1 MSSHRTFEAR
11 VVVSAQAPAMVPIAT
26 KVGDPNDFD
35 EVTVSSLQ
43 LAISRYDV
51 AVVEARQDKEVF
63 VSFEDGFQNPIDY
76 ADIPQRDMAEIFRA
90 VDELRAYLQRPREL
104 SGLDITVQKN
114 IPFETHL
121 GGRPASTAA
130 VLVALAR
137 LWHAS
142 IAREELTRLANRI
155 GDGVAAAL
163 TGGALITTH
172 NGQERLL
179 TPLLVQRELAMVI
192 VPAAV
197 DIEPQEMFQK
207 VRMLRQAQAD
217 THERNTLEFESKLLH
232 AVTHGDAEQV
242 ALMMHNDFQS
252 ALVNILPDHN
262 DWLTAGMNE
271 GALAA
276 QTVGAGASLVF
287 MVEDMSQALELA
299 ERFED
304 RMEISAVAEYGPVAG
319 AHLL

>member
-1 MSSHRTFEAR
+1 MSSQAALEPQAG
-11 VVVSAQAPAMVPIAT
+11 VSAQAPAMVTITT
-26 KVGDPNDFD
+26 KVGDPDAYD
-35 EVTVSSLQ
+35 ETAVLNLK

-51 AVVEARQDKEVF
+51 ASVEPRQDKEVLI
-63 VSFEDGFQNPIDY
+63 SFEDGFQNPIDY
-76 ADIPQRDMAEIFRA
+76 SDIPHNDMAEIFRA
-90 VDELRAYLQRPREL
+90 VDELRNYLQRPREL

-121 GGRPASTAA
+121 GGRAASTAA
-130 VLVALAR
+130 VLVALTR
-137 LWHAS
+137 VWHAS
-142 IAREELTRLANRI
+142 IAREDLIRLASRV
-155 GDGVAAAL
+155 GVGIAEAL
-163 TGGALITTH
+163 TGGALITNH
-172 NGQERLL
+172 NAEQHLI

-207 VRMLRQAQAD
+207 VRMIRQAQHD
-217 THERNTLEFESKLLH
+217 TNEAGVLEFDPELLR
-232 AVTHGDAEQV
+232 AVTQGEAEQV

-252 ALVNILPDHN
+252 ALVSILPEHN

-287 MVEDMSQALELA
+287 MAEDMSQAIELA
-299 ERFED
+299 ERFEEQ
-304 RMEISAVAEYGPVAG
+304 MEISAVPEYGPVAG

>member
-1 MSSHRTFEAR
+1 MSAHAAFESR
-11 VVVSAQAPAMVPIAT
+11 FVVSAQAPAMVAIAT
-26 KVGDPNDFD
+26 TVGPPNSFD
-35 EVTVSSLQ
+35 EVAVAHLK

-51 AVVEARQDKEVF
+51 AVVEARKDKEIF
-63 VSFEDGFQNPIDY
+63 ISFEDGFENLIDY
-76 ADIPQRDMAEIFRA
+76 GDIPQQDMAQIFRA
-90 VDELRAYLQRPREL
+90 IDELRTRLQRPREI
-104 SGLDITVQKN
+104 SGLDITIRKN
-114 IPFETHL
+114 IPFATHL
-121 GGRPASTAA
+121 GGRAASTAA

-142 IAREELTRLANRI
+142 MAREDLIRLGNRI
-155 GDGVAAAL
+155 GAGVAEAL
-163 TGGALITTH
+163 TGGALITH
-172 NGQERLL
+172 HSADEQLQ

-207 VRMLRQAQAD
+207 VTMIRQAQSDAHD
-217 THERNTLEFESKLLH
+217 RSNLEFDSKLLH
-232 AVTHGDAEQV
+232 AVTHGEAEQV

-252 ALVNILPDHN
+252 ALVSILPEHN

-276 QTVGAGASLVF
+276 QTIGAGASLVF
-287 MVEDMSQALELA
+287 MADDMAQAIELA
-299 ERFED
+299 ERFEEH
-304 RMEISAVAEYGPVAG
+304 MEISAVAEYGPVAG

>member
-1 MSSHRTFEAR
+1 MSPRRAFESR
-11 VVVSAQAPAMVPIAT
+11 FVVSAQAPAMVAIT
-26 KVGDPNDFD
+26 TTVGDPNEFD
-35 EVTVSSLQ
+35 EVAVSSLQ

-114 IPFETHL
+114 IPFETHV

-130 VLVALAR
+130 VLVALVR
-137 LWHAS
+137 LWRAS
-142 IAREELTRLANRI
+142 IAREDLTRLASRI
-155 GDGVAAAL
+155 GDGVAEAL
-163 TGGALITTH
+163 TGGALITNH

-207 VRMLRQAQAD
+207 VRMIRQAQAD
-217 THERNTLEFESKLLH
+217 TNDRSNLEFDSKLLR
-232 AVTHGDAEQV
+232 AVTQGDAHQV

-252 ALVNILPDHN
+252 ALVSMLPDHN

-287 MVEDMSQALELA
+287 MAEDMSQAMELA
-299 ERFED
+299 ERFEE

-319 AHLL
+319 AHLF

>member
-26 KVGDPNDFD
+26 KIGDPNDFD

-155 GDGVAAAL
+155 GDGVPAAL

-197 DIEPQEMFQK
+197 DIDPQEMFQK

-252 ALVNILPDHN
+252 ALVSILPAHN